1 MDIQTQHQEYVD
13 DSRAGRAAVDLQL
26 FIQNSTSKL
35 TAGAKMDIQTLIQ
48 KYADDNGAVGAA
60 VGLIDHGNVQFF
72 YYGKKFI
79 QVDEPISENT
89 VFEIGSITKVFTT
102 LVLIDM
108 VTKGEVRL
116 DEPIETYL
124 PGVRVP
130 EIDKKKITLRHL
142 ATHRSGLPSLPD
154 NFNPKNPM
162 NPYEDYSVENLYDFL
177 NHYTLTRAPE
187 EQFEYS
193 NVGMGLLGYILSKKT
208 GQRYEELVRSR
219 ICDPL
224 EMKNTGISMTPDME
238 QNFAKGYH
246 LKQEVSHW
254 DIPTLAGAGALR
266 SNIKDMTRF
275 LSVNMGLLNS
285 SVTDLLKECHKQ
297 QYQTGPMGDI
307 GLGWMID
314 HSKDGDIVWH
324 NGGTY
329 GFRTFLGFNTK
340 TQKGIVVLSNS
351 SDSWPD
357 AFALRILAPSDYTPS
372 EADKTLEKDLNY
384 LKLFEGAYEGITGHD
399 KQKMPITIK
408 LCDSQL
414 IFSIPHGE
422 LKLIPESFGVFSLK
436 DSPRQK
442 LHFIFDEGGSIE
454 KAQLLLSE
462 SVIAAE
468 IFPHLEEH

>member
-1 MDIQTQHQEYVD
+1 MDIQTQNQEYVD
-13 DSRAGRAAVDLQL
+13 DSRAVRAAEDLQF
-26 FIQNSTSKL
+26 FIQNNTSKI
-35 TAGAKMDIQTLIQ
+35 TTGTKMDIQTLIQ
-48 KYADDNGAVGAA
+48 EYVDDNGAVGTAI
-60 VGLIDHGNVQFF
+60 GLIDHGKVQFF
-72 YYGKKFI
+72 CYGKKSI
-79 QVDEPISENT
+79 QADEPISENT

-102 LVLIDM
+102 LVLMDM
-108 VTKGEVRL
+108 MTKGEVRL

-130 EIDKKKITLRHL
+130 EIDEKKITLRHL

-162 NPYEDYSVENLYDFL
+162 NPYEDYTVENLYDFL
-177 NHYTLTRAPE
+177 NHYTLPRAPA

-193 NVGMGLLGYILSKKT
+193 NIGMGLLGHILSRKA
-208 GQRYEELVRSR
+208 GQSYEALVRSR

-224 EMKNTGISMTPDME
+224 EMKSTVISMTPDME

-246 LKQEVSHW
+246 LKQEVSHF

-275 LSVNMGLLNS
+275 LSVNMGLFNS

-297 QYQTGPMGDI
+297 QYKAGPMGDI

-351 SDSWPD
+351 SDGWPD
-357 AFALRILAPSDYTPS
+357 AFALRILAPAVYTPPA
-372 EADKTLEKDLNY
+372 ADKTLENDLTY
-384 LKLFEGAYEGITGHD
+384 LKRFAGAYEGITLHD
-399 KQKMPITIK
+399 QQKLPITIK
-408 LCDSQL
+408 LSDSQL
-414 IFSIPHGE
+414 IFSLPHGE
-422 LKLIPESFGVFSLK
+422 LKLVPESHGVFSLK
-436 DSPRQK
+436 GSPGQK
-442 LHFIFDEGGSIE
+442 LHFIFDKDGNVE
-454 KAQLLLSE
+454 KAQMLLPE
-462 SVIAAE
+462 NVIAAE